1 MSPTNEPKFKP
12 TTTFTIY
19 IPHILAGCK
28 VAHYEPI
35 DFQFLIQFLIA
46 GELALSDVPLM
57 TPGIRSHVLE
67 DRLDQ
72 ETVTSGEK

>member
-1 MSPTNEPKFKP
+1 MSQNLNQPPHSP
-12 TTTFTIY
+12 FTY
-19 IPHILAGCK
+19 RTYLLA
-28 VAHYEPI
+28 AHYEPI